1 MTAATPSRRARRY
14 RIVRNPAAG
23 TKGGITTNTCT
34 SEELCALAERHGL
47 GEDVLEPDSEEAAH
61 EAVRSAVAD
70 GIDVVVAAG
79 GDGTAGLVAEDLLG
93 TSTALAVLPLG
104 SVMNIA
110 RTLGVPRELE
120 PAAALIAG
128 GEIASIDVGEATA
141 ADGRRVRFFE
151 TGSVGMN
158 AAMFREAARFDEG
171 DLGSI
176 ARTVW
181 VALRYRP
188 ARMRLELDDGE
199 VRTRALMVTVSNGP
213 YTGVG
218 MTVAPAARLDD
229 GKFDIRVFRGFS
241 KWELIRHL
249 AAIAFGRRRYAPH
262 VSTYRSASVR
272 ITSAS
277 PLPARADGTDLGTT
291 PVTFRTLPAALR
303 VVRAAASQ
311 PAAGGSSAGTSG
323 RRRM

>member
-1 MTAATPSRRARRY
+1 MARRY
-14 RIVRNPAAG
+14 RIIRNPAAG
-23 TKGGITTNTCT
+23 TKGGITTNACT
-34 SEELCALAERHGL
+34 PEDLCALAERHGL
-47 GEDVLEPDSEEAAH
+47 GDDVLQPDSEEATH

-93 TSTALAVLPLG
+93 TDAALAVLPLG

-110 RTLGVPRELE
+110 RALGVPRELE

-128 GEIASIDVGEATA
+128 GEIVSIDVGEARTT
-141 ADGRRVRFFE
+141 DGHRVRFFE
-151 TGSVGMN
+151 SGSVGMN
-158 AAMFREAARFDEG
+158 AAMFREAARFDDG
-171 DLGSI
+171 DWGSI
-176 ARTVW
+176 VRTMW

-188 ARMRLELDDGE
+188 ARMRLELDDGQ

-218 MTVAPAARLDD
+218 MTVAPNARLDD

-241 KWELIRHL
+241 KWELVRHM

-262 VSTYRSASVR
+262 VSTYRSASVA
-272 ITSAS
+272 ITSAH

-291 PVTFRTLPAALR
+291 PVTFQTLPGALR
-303 VVRAAASQ
+303 VVR
-311 PAAGGSSAGTSG
+311 PA
-323 RRRM
+323 R

>member
-1 MTAATPSRRARRY
+1 MVARRY

-23 TKGGITTNTCT
+23 SKGGITTNTCT
-34 SEELCALAERHGL
+34 LEELCALAERHGL
-47 GEDVLEPDSEEAAH
+47 GVDVVEPDSEEATH

-93 TSTALAVLPLG
+93 TGTALAVLPLG

-110 RTLGVPRELE
+110 RALGVPRELE

-128 GEIASIDVGEATA
+128 GEIVSIDVGETTT
-141 ADGRRVRFFE
+141 ADGRRVRFLE
-151 TGSVGMN
+151 SGSVGMN
-158 AAMFREAARFDEG
+158 AAVFREAARFDDG
-171 DLGSI
+171 DWGSI

-188 ARMRLELDDGE
+188 ARMRLRLDEGH

-218 MTVAPAARLDD
+218 MTVAPAARMDD
-229 GKFDIRVFRGFS
+229 GQFDIRVFRGFS
-241 KWELIRHL
+241 KWELVRHL
-249 AAIAFGRRRYAPH
+249 AAIAFGRRRYTPH
-262 VSTYRSASVR
+262 VSTYRSTAVR
-272 ITSAS
+272 ITSAH

-291 PVTFRTLPAALR
+291 PVTFRTLPGALR
-303 VVRAAASQ
+303 VVRAAPSQ
-311 PAAGGSSAGTSG
+311 PAAGGSSDATSG